1 MLKAE
6 ITNSVTIAGPCYA
19 GKNVP
24 IVAGLSLRTA
34 VVYSLLFV
42 VAFCFYS
49 VVWINAPVM
58 EPDSWTYLG
67 AAQDL
72 SDFHIDQLQ
81 ERTPGYPLLLL
92 LTGSSQSPSR
102 TLFFV
107 SLLMHFASVWLL
119 ASILSRAGIPQMML
133 YIFGFILLLPPY
145 VEPAGYVLSENLT
158 EAMLVTGFVTFVF
171 WILQNRTTW
180 IFISGL
186 TIGYAAL
193 TRPTYQLL
201 AFAMAGYILV
211 ANFLF
216 HSILKWKDVIKGSV
230 ILVCGSIV
238 ITAGYAF
245 VNYRSVGYF
254 GATPQLGFALTQK
267 TLRVVERLPDEY
279 AAIRET
285 LIRARNSAL
294 VSGADHTGDSYID
307 GTVPELIKV
316 TGLDRAHLSNT
327 LLRIN
332 LLLILK
338 APAHYFQE
346 VVWAFGS
353 YWFPSSGEL
362 ANLNSRAVQ
371 LLWAVINFLLIGG
384 FAFNLII
391 LVAAAISI
399 CKRFV
404 ILGDP
409 RPVGELRSI
418 QLQGLLYGLAG
429 TIVLYSAVLICLVQ
443 TGLPRYRVP
452 TDGLIVFML
461 FLGTHLWRRLVD
473 ASHNN
478 FYHAQGHEP
487 QGIADSPKYA
497 KYLNPSLRQQ
507 KTG

>member
-1 MLKAE
+1 MRFRG
-6 ITNSVTIAGPCYA
+6 SSFVVRVTSTVLVSLNCSQAGQERAIAGLP
-19 GKNVP
+19 
-24 IVAGLSLRTA
+24 LSSAIIYT
-34 VVYSLLFV
+34 LFFV
-42 VAFCFYS
+42 MAFCSYT
-49 VVWINAPVM
+49 VLWKNAPVM

-107 SLLMHFASVWLL
+107 SLLLHFASIWLL
-119 ASILSRAGIPQMML
+119 ASVLYSAGVREVML
-133 YIFGFILLLPPY
+133 TLFAFILLLPPY
-145 VEPAGYVLSENLT
+145 VEPAAYVLSENLT
-158 EAMLVTGFVTFVF
+158 EVMLVSGFVTFVF

-211 ANFLF
+211 ANLLF

-230 ILVCGSIV
+230 ILVAVSIV
-238 ITAGYAF
+238 IMAGYAF

-267 TLRVVERLPDEY
+267 TLRVLERLPDEY
-279 AAIRET
+279 AVIREA
-285 LIRARNSAL
+285 LIGARNSAL
-294 VSGADHTGDSYID
+294 ISGPDHTGYSYID
-307 GTVPELIKV
+307 GTIAELTKV
-316 TGLDRAHLSNT
+316 TGLDRAQLSNT

-332 LLLILK
+332 LLLIQK
-338 APAHYFQE
+338 APSHYLQE
-346 VVWAFGS
+346 VVWAFGA

-362 ANLNSRAVQ
+362 ANFNSRAVQ

-384 FAFNLII
+384 LALNLIV
-391 LVAAAISI
+391 LVVVGISI

-404 ILGDP
+404 VLCDS
-409 RPVGELRSI
+409 RPVGELGAI
-418 QLQGLLYGLAG
+418 QLQGLIYGLAG
-429 TIVLYSAVLICLVQ
+429 TIVIYSAVLTCLVQ
-443 TGLPRYRVP
+443 MGLPRYRVP
-452 TDGLIVFML
+452 TDGLIIFML
-461 FLGTHLWRRLVD
+461 FLGTHLWRCLVD
-473 ASHNN
+473 FLGAIFITPRTRASEH
-478 FYHAQGHEP
+478 
-487 QGIADSPKYA
+487 S
-497 KYLNPSLRQQ
+497 
-507 KTG
+507 

>member
-1 MLKAE
+1 MPKTE
-6 ITNSVTIAGPCYA
+6 IASDIRIAGLFHFSQ
-19 GKNVP
+19 NLH
-24 IVAGLSLRTA
+24 IVAGLPLRTA

-81 ERTPGYPLLLL
+81 QRTPGYPLLLV
-92 LTGSSQSPSR
+92 LTGSSKSPNR

-107 SLLMHFASVWLL
+107 SLLLHFGSIWLL
-119 ASILSRAGIPQMML
+119 AAVLYRAGVTEIML
-133 YIFGFILLLPPY
+133 NLFALILLLPPY
-145 VEPAGYVLSENLT
+145 VEYAAYVLTENLT
-158 EAMLVTGFVTFVF
+158 EAMLVTGFVSFVF
-171 WILQNRTTW
+171 WFLHKRGIW
-180 IFISGL
+180 IFVSAL
-186 TIGYAAL
+186 TVGYAAL
-193 TRPTYQLL
+193 TRPPYQLL

-216 HSILKWKDVIKGSV
+216 HSILKWKDVIKGSL
-230 ILVCGSIV
+230 ILVCGSV
-238 ITAGYAF
+238 VMTAGYAF

-254 GATPQLGFALTQK
+254 GVTPQLGFALTQK

-285 LIRARNSAL
+285 LIRARNSEL

-307 GTVPELIKV
+307 GTVPELTKV

-332 LLLILK
+332 LLLIQK
-338 APAHYFQE
+338 APAHYLQE

-391 LVAAAISI
+391 LVAAATSI
-399 CKRFV
+399 CKRFA
-404 ILGDP
+404 ILGDS

-418 QLQGLLYGLAG
+418 QLQGLIYGLAG
-429 TIVLYSAVLICLVQ
+429 TIVIYSAVLTCLVQ

-473 ASHNN
+473 LLTTI
-478 FYHAQGHEP
+478 F
-487 QGIADSPKYA
+487 ITPKDM
-497 KYLNPSLRQQ
+497 SLRA
-507 KTG
+507 

>member
-1 MLKAE
+1 MLR
-6 ITNSVTIAGPCYA
+6 TQNNSDGTI
-19 GKNVP
+19 
-24 IVAGLSLRTA
+24 AGLSLGGRDLSVVAGLPFRTA
-34 VVYSLLFV
+34 AVYALLFA

-49 VVWINAPVM
+49 ALWSSAPVM
-58 EPDSWTYLG
+58 ESDSWTYLT

-72 SDFHIDQLQ
+72 SDFHIDRLQ

-102 TLFFV
+102 TLFCV
-107 SLLMHFASVWLL
+107 SLLMHFASIWLL
-119 ASILSRAGIPQMML
+119 ASVLYSAGVREVML
-133 YIFGFILLLPPY
+133 TLFAFILLLPPY
-145 VEPAGYVLSENLT
+145 VEPAAYVLSENLT
-158 EAMLVTGFVTFVF
+158 EAMLVAGFVTFIF

-186 TIGYAAL
+186 AIGYAAL

-211 ANFLF
+211 ANFLL
-216 HSILKWKDVIKGSV
+216 HSVLKWKDVIKGCL

-238 ITAGYAF
+238 ITTGYAF

-279 AAIRET
+279 AVIREA

-294 VSGADHTGDSYID
+294 ISGAEHTGYSYID
-307 GTVPELIKV
+307 GTVLELTKV
-316 TGLDRAHLSNT
+316 TGLNRAQLSNT

-332 LLLILK
+332 LLLIQK
-338 APAHYFQE
+338 APAHYLQE

-362 ANLNSRAVQ
+362 ANFNSRAVQ

-384 FAFNLII
+384 FALNLIV
-391 LVAAAISI
+391 LVAAGII

-404 ILGDP
+404 VLCDS
-409 RPVGELRSI
+409 RPVGELRAI
-418 QLQGLLYGLAG
+418 QLQGLIYGLAG
-429 TIVLYSAVLICLVQ
+429 TIVIYSAVLTCLVQ
-443 TGLPRYRVP
+443 MGLPRYRVP
-452 TDGLIVFML
+452 TDALIIFML
-461 FLGTHLWRRLVD
+461 FLGTHLWRCLVD
-473 ASHNN
+473 FLGATFLSRP
-478 FYHAQGHEP
+478 GHGP
-487 QGIADSPKYA
+487 QSIANSPKYA
-497 KYLNPSLRQQ
+497 KYSTSIAQATQ
-507 KTG
+507 KG